1 MPAICASTTQHSRAP
16 EPTPTL
22 WDACGTRGGWKG
34 TLLSDRSNQA
44 LSPDNRADTEPRSH
58 PEACS
63 GPETSTGIT
72 FWKQPAFPS
81 GSFQIAF
88 EVDLGPE
95 GNPRALRWE
104 VYTML
109 FHEHLCK
116 DDGLINSNELSGCSP
131 SGSTEDHFLIPMFSD

>member
-1 MPAICASTTQHSRAP
+1 MPAQHSTAELQSPLQPSEMHVGP
-16 EPTPTL
+16 EEAERVLYSQTGPTKP
-22 WDACGTRGGWKG
+22 CR
-34 TLLSDRSNQA
+34 
-44 LSPDNRADTEPRSH
+44 PDNRADTEPRSH